1 MSIQCRSCHRPIR
14 SGDWR
19 CPHCGIPLP
28 AGGKASTWGWWL
40 ANPMYRRMVPILAAV
55 VLTLLV
61 ASTIRDDVI
70 EFIATRNK
78 ARNDAADSRELLLRE
93 QQRLNRPDG
102 RENLAGPMPSAA
114 TAPPLARTPE
124 AVRAGIG
131 TIMREVGDRSRY
143 RQAQV
148 EARIAALR
156 LDTQLMPETLLGA
169 QGTAAARRA
178 NQQYAQL
185 LNYSLS
191 IKRASQLDASRRLQA
206 LVGEGPDARALMTE
220 FARNL
225 ARESEEDA
233 ALMSNRRA
241 TIEKTQRVY
250 DLVDAQRQ
258 RIDLNDDGNLV
269 FADAQ
274 AGEQYNRMIADIA
287 QLILQ
292 RQQIE
297 IQRQARTQAALDEIG
312 KIRR

>member
-1 MSIQCRSCHRPIR
+1 MKIR
-14 SGDWR
+14 SLDIR
-19 CPHCGIPLP
+19 RATAASAALALLLSLASVAPAFAAQALP
-28 AGGKASTWGWWL
+28 AYS
-40 ANPMYRRMVPILAAV
+40 P
-55 VLTLLV
+55 
-61 ASTIRDDVI
+61 
-70 EFIATRNK
+70 
-78 ARNDAADSRELLLRE
+78 
-93 QQRLNRPDG
+93 QQSQAL
-102 RENLAGPMPSAA
+102 
-114 TAPPLARTPE
+114 
-124 AVRAGIG
+124 
-131 TIMREVGDRSRY
+131 
-143 RQAQV
+143 QAQGKTV
-148 EARIAALR
+148 LVDVYAPWCPTCRAQEPVLEKLLKEPEFAGIAALR